1 MVTSYFRD
9 QAKTRELK
17 RKLKQAG
24 MAKPERSRIIKLVKN
39 ELSLNRRIERL
50 LLMQNLFRYWHVA
63 HLPFA
68 IVMLVIMIIHVVVT
82 IIFGYRW
89 IW

>member
-1 MVTSYFRD
+1 M
-9 QAKTRELK
+9 
-17 RKLKQAG
+17 
-24 MAKPERSRIIKLVKN
+24 KLVRN
-39 ELSLNRRIERL
+39 ELSLNRKIGRL
-50 LLMQNLFRYWHVA
+50 QLMQDLFRYWHVA

-68 IVMLVIMIIHVVVT
+68 IVMLIIMIVHVAVT